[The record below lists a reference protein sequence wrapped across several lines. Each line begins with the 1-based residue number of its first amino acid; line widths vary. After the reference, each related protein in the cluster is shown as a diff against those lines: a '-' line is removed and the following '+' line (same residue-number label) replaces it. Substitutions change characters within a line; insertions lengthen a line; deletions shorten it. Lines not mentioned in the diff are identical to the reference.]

1 MKVINTV
8 NSYNGYVRTKE
19 ITTEHELYE
28 DLLTLSRFAEDAA
41 KIAYAFSI
49 CDEGKKAD
57 GKVALGNAINKL
69 CEQFEICKGYGGM
82 AE

>member
-1 MKVINTV
+1 MKTIERLHE
-8 NSYNGYVRTKE
+8 YNGNVRTE
-19 ITTEHELYE
+19 TRVEEHELYE

-57 GKVALGNAINKL
+57 GKVALDNAINKL